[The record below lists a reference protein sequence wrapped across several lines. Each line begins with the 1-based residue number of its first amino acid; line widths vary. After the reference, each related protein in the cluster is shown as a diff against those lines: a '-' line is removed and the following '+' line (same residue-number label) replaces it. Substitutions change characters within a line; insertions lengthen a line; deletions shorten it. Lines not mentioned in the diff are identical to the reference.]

1 MLAQMAV
8 GGRPRERLPEEE
20 EEEGDVEGDVV
31 SEVDLG
37 FLLAWPSSVVDA
49 GSLESSDDDDDD
61 DEEEELPPPVTISV
75 AFLGRKPEKCLM
87 SSRGPRVLVRNVK
100 RALS

>member
-8 GGRPRERLPEEE
+8 GGRPRERLPEEEE

-37 FLLAWPSSVVDA
+37 FLLAWPSSVVDTA
-49 GSLESSDDDDDD
+49 SLESSSDDD

>member
-8 GGRPRERLPEEE
+8 GGRPRERSLLEDEEE
-20 EEEGDVEGDVV
+20 EDGEVV

-37 FLLAWPSSVVDA
+37 FLLSWPSSVVEA
-49 GSLESSDDDDDD
+49 GALESFEDDDG
-61 DEEEELPPPVTISV
+61 EEELLPLVTISV
-75 AFLGRKPEKCLM
+75 AFLGRKLEKCLM
-87 SSRGPRVLVRNVK
+87 SRRGPRVLVRNVK